1 MVSHSRTLWLVLFLV
16 VCALAVGSAS
26 GLDQQ
31 RRPAQKPAATAIQ
44 PAPEPPPAPALGRLP
59 AILTLREQE
68 EMYNAWLTVRLE
80 RLLPDLMRQ
89 EGFDMWI
96 VICREANEDP
106 VFKSLV
112 PFTTMYASRTS
123 MLVFTDKGPEGIERL
138 NVSRSSI
145 GQLYKA
151 AWDPDR
157 TDQWTRLGE
166 IIKERSPKKIGI
178 NESDMFS
185 FGDGLIASLKAKLL
199 AAVPAELQSR
209 IQPADRLAVRWL
221 ERRTPDEMEVYPHI
235 VAIAHA
241 IIAEA
246 FSRTVITPGVT
257 TTDDVVWYFRERSRQ
272 LGLTN
277 WFQPT
282 VDIQRPRDTPYGQS
296 AVIHRGDL
304 LHCDF
309 GITYLN
315 LTTDTQQMAYVL
327 KDGEVDA
334 PKGLHAAFARAN
346 RLQDI
351 HLAEMRVGLTGNAIL
366 AAILKRARSEGLQAS
381 VYSHPIGFHG
391 HAAGTIIGMWDQQGG
406 VPGRGDFP
414 LHEDTAHSVELNV
427 RSVVAEWG
435 NIDVRIPLE
444 QDILFR
450 RTGATWMDQ
459 RQTAITLIR

>member
-1 MVSHSRTLWLVLFLV
+1 MVSRPRTLWLILFFV
-16 VCALAVGSAS
+16 VSSLALGSAA
-26 GLDQQ
+26 GPDQQ
-31 RRPAQKPAATAIQ
+31 KRPAQQPAAPVVQ
-44 PAPEPPPAPALGRLP
+44 PAPPPAPALGRLP
-59 AILTLREQE
+59 AILTLREQA
-68 EMYNAWLTVRLE
+68 EMYDAWLTVRLE

-96 VICREANEDP
+96 VICRENNEDP

-123 MLVFTDKGPEGIERL
+123 ILMFTDKGPEGIERL
-138 NVSRSSI
+138 SVSRAGI
-145 GQLYKA
+145 GTLYKA

-157 TDQWTRLGE
+157 IDQWARVGE
-166 IIKERSPKKIGI
+166 LIKDRSPKKIGI
-178 NESDMFS
+178 NESDTFNY
-185 FGDGLIASLKAKLL
+185 GDGLTATLKKKFM
-199 AAVPAELQSR
+199 AALPAEFQSR
-209 IQPADRLAVRWL
+209 VQPAERLAIRWL

-235 VAIAHA
+235 VSIAHA

-272 LGLTN
+272 LGLEN
-277 WFQPT
+277 WFQPS
-282 VDIQRPRDTPYGQS
+282 VDIQRPRDTPYGAS
-296 AVIHRGDL
+296 KVIHRGDL

-315 LTTDTQQMAYVL
+315 LCTDTQQMAYVL
-327 KDGEVDA
+327 KDGEIEA
-334 PKGLHAAFARAN
+334 PKGLRDAFAKAN

-351 HLAEMRVGLTGNAIL
+351 NLAEMKAGATGNAIL
-366 AAILKRARSEGLQAS
+366 AAVLKRARAEGLQAS
-381 VYSHPIGFHG
+381 VYTHPIGFHG
-391 HAAGTIIGMWDQQGG
+391 HAAGTIIGLWDKQDG
-406 VPGRGDFP
+406 VPGLGDFP
-414 LHEDTAHSVELNV
+414 LFEDTAHSIELNI
-427 RSVVAEWG
+427 RSVVQEWG

-450 RTGATWMDQ
+450 RGGATWMDQ

>member
-1 MVSHSRTLWLVLFLV
+1 MVSRPRTIWLILCFV
-16 VCALAVGSAS
+16 VCALAIGSAS

-31 RRPAQKPAATAIQ
+31 RRPAQQPAAPAVQ
-44 PAPEPPPAPALGRLP
+44 PAPAPAPVLGRLP
-59 AILTLREQE
+59 AILTLRDQA
-68 EMYNAWLTVRLE
+68 EMYNAWLTVRLG
-80 RLLPDLMRQ
+80 RLLPELMRQ

-96 VICREANEDP
+96 VICRENNEDP
-106 VFKSLV
+106 VFRSLV

-123 MLVFTDKGPEGIERL
+123 ILVFTDKGPEGIERL
-138 NVSRSSI
+138 SVSRSGM
-145 GQLYKA
+145 GQYYKA

-166 IIKERSPKKIGI
+166 IVKERSPKKIGV
-178 NESDMFS
+178 NESDTFNY
-185 FGDGLIASLKAKLL
+185 GDGITATLKKKLL
-199 AAVPAELQSR
+199 AALPPEFQSR
-209 IQPADRLAVRWL
+209 IQPAERLAIRWL

-257 TTDDVVWYFRERSRQ
+257 TTDDVAWYFRERSRQ
-272 LGLTN
+272 LGLAN
-277 WFQPT
+277 WFHPT

-296 AVIHRGDL
+296 TVIHRGDL

-315 LTTDTQQMAYVL
+315 LCTDTQQMAYVL
-327 KDGEVDA
+327 KDGEVEA
-334 PKGLHAAFARAN
+334 PKGLQAAFAKAN

-351 HLAEMRVGLTGNAIL
+351 HLSEMRAGLTGNVML
-366 AAILKRARSEGLQAS
+366 AAILKRAKADGLQAS
-381 VYSHPIGFHG
+381 VYTHPLGFHG
-391 HAAGTIIGMWDQQGG
+391 HAAGTIIGLWDQQGG
-406 VPGRGDFP
+406 VPGLGDFP
-414 LHEDTAHSVELNV
+414 LFEDTAHSIELNI
-427 RSVVAEWG
+427 RSAVAEWG

-450 RTGATWMDQ
+450 KSGPSWMDQ

>member
-1 MVSHSRTLWLVLFLV
+1 MESRPRTFWLILLIV
-16 VCALAVGSAS
+16 VCALTIGPASAA
-26 GLDQQ
+26 GQQ
-31 RRPAQKPAATAIQ
+31 KRPAQQAAVPAVQ
-44 PAPEPPPAPALGRLP
+44 PPPPPAPPLGRLP
-59 AILTLREQE
+59 AILTLREQA
-68 EMYNAWLTVRLE
+68 EMYDAWLTVRLD

-96 VICREANEDP
+96 VICRENNEDP
-106 VFKSLV
+106 VFRSLV
-112 PFTTMYASRTS
+112 PFSTMYASRTS
-123 MLVFTDKGPEGIERL
+123 ILVFTDKGPEGIERL
-138 NVSRSSI
+138 SVSRAGI
-145 GQLYKA
+145 GQFYKP

-157 TDQWTRLGE
+157 VEQWTRLGE
-166 IIKERSPKKIGI
+166 IIRERSPKKIGI
-178 NESDMFS
+178 NESDTFNY
-185 FGDGLIASLKAKLL
+185 GDGITATLKKKFQ
-199 AAVPAELQSR
+199 AALPSEFQSR
-209 IQPADRLAVRWL
+209 VQSAERLAIRWL

-257 TTDDVVWYFRERSRQ
+257 TTDDVMWYFRERSRQ

-277 WFQPT
+277 WFHPT
-282 VDIQRPRDTPYGQS
+282 VDIQRPRDTPYGAS
-296 AVIHRGDL
+296 KVIHRGDL

-315 LTTDTQQMAYVL
+315 LTTDTQQIAYVL

-334 PKGLHAAFARAN
+334 PKGLQTAFAKAN

-351 HLAEMRVGLTGNAIL
+351 HLAEMRAGLTGNAIL
-366 AAILKRARSEGLQAS
+366 AAILRRARAEGLQAS

-391 HAAGTIIGMWDQQGG
+391 HAAGAIVGMWDQQGG
-406 VPGRGDFP
+406 VPGLGDFP
-414 LHEDTAHSVELNV
+414 LHEDTAHSIELNV
-427 RSVVAEWG
+427 RSVVPEWG

-450 RTGATWMDQ
+450 RGGASWMDQ

>member
-1 MVSHSRTLWLVLFLV
+1 MVSRPRSLWLILV
-16 VCALAVGSAS
+16 FVACALAIGSAS

-31 RRPAQKPAATAIQ
+31 KRPAQQPAAPAVQ
-44 PAPEPPPAPALGRLP
+44 PAPPPAPALGRLP
-59 AILTLREQE
+59 AILTLREQA
-68 EMYNAWLTVRLE
+68 EMYNAWLTVRLD

-96 VICREANEDP
+96 VICRENNEDP
-106 VFKSLV
+106 VFTSLV

-123 MLVFTDKGPEGIERL
+123 ILVFTDTGPGGLERL
-138 NVSRSSI
+138 TVSRAGI
-145 GQLYKA
+145 GQYYKA

-178 NESDMFS
+178 NESDTFNY
-185 FGDGLIASLKAKLL
+185 GDGITATLKKKLL
-199 AAVPAELQSR
+199 AAVPAEMQSR
-209 IQPADRLAVRWL
+209 IQPAERLAIRWL

-235 VAIAHA
+235 VAIGHA
-241 IIAEA
+241 IVAEA

-277 WFQPT
+277 WFQPS

-296 AVIHRGDL
+296 SVIHRGDL

-309 GITYLN
+309 GIEYLK
-315 LTTDTQQMAYVL
+315 LCTDTQEMAYVL
-327 KDGEVDA
+327 KDGEADV
-334 PKGLHAAFARAN
+334 PKGLQTAFAKGN

-366 AAILKRARSEGLQAS
+366 ATILKRARAEGLQAS
-381 VYSHPIGFHG
+381 VYTHPIGFHG
-391 HAAGTIIGMWDQQGG
+391 HAAGTVIGLWDKQDG
-406 VPGRGDFP
+406 VPGLGDFP
-414 LHEDTAHSVELNV
+414 LFEDTAHSVELSV

-444 QDILFR
+444 QNILFR
-450 RTGATWMDQ
+450 KGGASWMDQ

>member
-1 MVSHSRTLWLVLFLV
+1 MVLRPRRFWLIFVFV
-16 VCALAVGSAS
+16 ACALAIGSAS

-31 RRPAQKPAATAIQ
+31 KRPAQQPAAPAVQ
-44 PAPEPPPAPALGRLP
+44 PAPPPAPALGRLP
-59 AILTLREQE
+59 AILTLREQA

-96 VICREANEDP
+96 VICRENNEDP
-106 VFKSLV
+106 VFTSLV

-123 MLVFTDKGPEGIERL
+123 ILVFTDTGPGGIERL
-138 NVSRSSI
+138 TVSRAGI
-145 GQLYKA
+145 GQYYKA

-178 NESDMFS
+178 NESDTFNY
-185 FGDGLIASLKAKLL
+185 GDGITATLKKKFL
-199 AAVPAELQSR
+199 AALPAEFQSR
-209 IQPADRLAVRWL
+209 IQPAERLAIRWL

-235 VAIAHA
+235 VAIGHA
-241 IIAEA
+241 IVAEA

-277 WFQPT
+277 WFQPS

-296 AVIHRGDL
+296 SVIHRGDL

-309 GITYLN
+309 GIAYLK
-315 LTTDTQQMAYVL
+315 LCTDTQEMAYVL
-327 KDGEVDA
+327 KDGEADV
-334 PKGLHAAFARAN
+334 PKGLQTAFAKGN

-366 AAILKRARSEGLQAS
+366 AAILKRARAEGLQAS
-381 VYSHPIGFHG
+381 VYTHPIGFHG
-391 HAAGTIIGMWDQQGG
+391 HAAGTVIGLWDKQDG
-406 VPGRGDFP
+406 VPGLGDFP
-414 LHEDTAHSVELNV
+414 LFEDTAHSVELSV

-444 QDILFR
+444 QNILFR
-450 RTGATWMDQ
+450 RGGASWMDQ

>member
-1 MVSHSRTLWLVLFLV
+1 MVSRPRTFWLIPLFV
-16 VCALAVGSAS
+16 ACALAAGSAA

-31 RRPAQKPAATAIQ
+31 KRPAQQPAAPVVQ
-44 PAPEPPPAPALGRLP
+44 PAPPPLPALGRLP
-59 AILTLREQE
+59 AILTLREQA

-96 VICREANEDP
+96 VICRENNEDP
-106 VFKSLV
+106 VFRSLV
-112 PFTTMYASRTS
+112 PFTTLYASRTS
-123 MLVFTDKGPEGIERL
+123 ILVFTDKGPEGIERL
-138 NVSRSSI
+138 TLSRAGI
-145 GQLYKA
+145 GQFYKA

-166 IIKERSPKKIGI
+166 IIRERSPKKIGI
-178 NESDMFS
+178 NESDTFNY
-185 FGDGLIASLKAKLL
+185 GDGITAALKKKFL
-199 AAVPAELQSR
+199 AALPSEFQSRVQPAE
-209 IQPADRLAVRWL
+209 RLAIRWL

-277 WFQPT
+277 WFHPT

-296 AVIHRGDL
+296 TVIHRGDL

-315 LTTDTQQMAYVL
+315 LCTDTQQMAYVL
-327 KDGEVDA
+327 KDAEADA
-334 PKGLHAAFARAN
+334 PKGLQAAFAKAN
-346 RLQDI
+346 RLQDL
-351 HLAEMRVGLTGNAIL
+351 HMAEMRVGLTGNAIL
-366 AAILKRARSEGLQAS
+366 AAILKRARAEGLQAS
-381 VYSHPIGFHG
+381 VYTHPLGVHG
-391 HAAGTIIGMWDQQGG
+391 HAAGTIIGLWDQQGG
-406 VPGRGDFP
+406 VPGLGDFP
-414 LHEDTAHSVELNV
+414 LFEDTAHSIELNI

-450 RTGATWMDQ
+450 RGGALWMDQ

>member
-1 MVSHSRTLWLVLFLV
+1 MLSRPRTFWLILLFV
-16 VCALAVGSAS
+16 ACALAIGSAS
-26 GLDQQ
+26 ALDQQ
-31 RRPAQKPAATAIQ
+31 KRPAQQPAAPAVQ
-44 PAPEPPPAPALGRLP
+44 PPPPPAPALGRLP
-59 AILTLREQE
+59 AILTLREQA

-80 RLLPDLMRQ
+80 RLLPELMRQ

-96 VICREANEDP
+96 VICRENNEDP
-106 VFKSLV
+106 VFTSLV
-112 PFTTMYASRTS
+112 PFTTLSASRTS
-123 MLVFTDKGPEGIERL
+123 ILVFTDKGPEGIERL
-138 NVSRSSI
+138 SVSRAGI
-145 GQLYKA
+145 GQLYKP

-178 NESDMFS
+178 NESETFTY
-185 FGDGLIASLKAKLL
+185 GDGITATLKKKLL
-199 AAVPAELQSR
+199 AAVPAELQPR
-209 IQPADRLAVRWL
+209 IQPAERLAIRWL

-257 TTDDVVWYFRERSRQ
+257 TIDDVVWYFRERSRQ

-277 WFQPT
+277 WFHPT
-282 VDIQRPRDTPYGQS
+282 VDIQRQRDTPYGQS
-296 AVIHRGDL
+296 TVIHRGDL

-315 LTTDTQQMAYVL
+315 LCTDTQQIAYVL
-327 KDGEVDA
+327 KDGEAEA
-334 PKGLHAAFARAN
+334 PKGLQAAFAKAN

-366 AAILKRARSEGLQAS
+366 AAILKRARAEGLQAS
-381 VYSHPIGFHG
+381 VYTHPLGFHG
-391 HAAGTIIGMWDQQGG
+391 HAAGTIIGLWDQQNG
-406 VPGRGDFP
+406 VPGLGDFP
-414 LHEDTAHSVELNV
+414 LFEDTAHSIELNV

-444 QDILFR
+444 QDILYR
-450 RTGATWMDQ
+450 KTGASWMDQ

>member
-1 MVSHSRTLWLVLFLV
+1 VFVA
-16 VCALAVGSAS
+16 CALAIGSAS

-31 RRPAQKPAATAIQ
+31 KRPAQQPAAPAVQ
-44 PAPEPPPAPALGRLP
+44 PAPPPAPALGRLP
-59 AILTLREQE
+59 AILTLREQA
-68 EMYNAWLTVRLE
+68 EMYNAWLTVRLD

-96 VICREANEDP
+96 VICRENNEDP
-106 VFKSLV
+106 VFRSLV

-123 MLVFTDKGPEGIERL
+123 ILVFTDTGPGGLERL
-138 NVSRSSI
+138 TVSRAGI
-145 GQLYKA
+145 GQFYKA

-178 NESDMFS
+178 NESDTFNY
-185 FGDGLIASLKAKLL
+185 GDGITAALKKKFL
-199 AAVPAELQSR
+199 AALPAEFQSR
-209 IQPADRLAVRWL
+209 VQPAERLALRWL

-235 VAIAHA
+235 VAIGHA
-241 IIAEA
+241 IVAEA

-277 WFQPT
+277 WFQPS

-296 AVIHRGDL
+296 TVIHRGDL

-309 GITYLN
+309 GITYLK
-315 LTTDTQQMAYVL
+315 LCTDTQEMAYVL
-327 KDGEVDA
+327 KDGEADV
-334 PKGLHAAFARAN
+334 PKGLQTAFAKGN

-366 AAILKRARSEGLQAS
+366 AAILKRARAEGLQAS
-381 VYSHPIGFHG
+381 VYTHPIGFHG
-391 HAAGTIIGMWDQQGG
+391 HAAGTVIGLWDQQGG
-406 VPGRGDFP
+406 VPGLGDFP
-414 LHEDTAHSVELNV
+414 LFEDTAHSVELSV

-444 QDILFR
+444 QNILFR
-450 RTGATWMDQ
+450 RGGASWMDQ

>member
-1 MVSHSRTLWLVLFLV
+1 MVLRPRRFWLVLVFV
-16 VCALAVGSAS
+16 ACALAIGSAS

-31 RRPAQKPAATAIQ
+31 KRPAQQPAAPAVQ
-44 PAPEPPPAPALGRLP
+44 PAPPPAAALGRLP
-59 AILTLREQE
+59 AILTLREQA

-96 VICREANEDP
+96 VICRENNEDP
-106 VFKSLV
+106 VFTSLV
-112 PFTTMYASRTS
+112 PFATMYASRTS
-123 MLVFTDKGPEGIERL
+123 ILVFTDTGPGGLERL
-138 NVSRSSI
+138 TVSRAGI
-145 GQLYKA
+145 GQYYKA

-178 NESDMFS
+178 NESDTFNY
-185 FGDGLIASLKAKLL
+185 GDGITATLKKKLL
-199 AAVPAELQSR
+199 AAVPAEMQSR
-209 IQPADRLAVRWL
+209 IQPAERLAIRWL

-235 VAIAHA
+235 VAIGHA
-241 IIAEA
+241 IVAEA

-277 WFQPT
+277 WFQPS

-296 AVIHRGDL
+296 TVIHRGDL

-309 GITYLN
+309 GIEYLK
-315 LTTDTQQMAYVL
+315 LCTDTQEMAYVL
-327 KDGEVDA
+327 KDGEADV
-334 PKGLHAAFARAN
+334 PKGLQTAFAKGN

-351 HLAEMRVGLTGNAIL
+351 HLAEMRAGLTGNAIL
-366 AAILKRARSEGLQAS
+366 AAILKRARAEGLQAS
-381 VYSHPIGFHG
+381 VYTHPIGFHG
-391 HAAGTIIGMWDQQGG
+391 HAAGTVIGLWDKQDG
-406 VPGRGDFP
+406 VPGLGDFP
-414 LHEDTAHSVELNV
+414 LFEDTAHSVELSV

-444 QDILFR
+444 QNILFR
-450 RTGATWMDQ
+450 KGGASWMDQ

>member
-1 MVSHSRTLWLVLFLV
+1 MVLRPRRFWLILV
-16 VCALAVGSAS
+16 FVACALAIGSAS

-31 RRPAQKPAATAIQ
+31 KRPAQQPAAPAVQ
-44 PAPEPPPAPALGRLP
+44 PAPPPAPALGRLP
-59 AILTLREQE
+59 AILTLREQA

-96 VICREANEDP
+96 VICRENNEDP
-106 VFKSLV
+106 VFTSLV

-123 MLVFTDKGPEGIERL
+123 ILVFTDTGPGGIERL
-138 NVSRSSI
+138 TLSRAGI
-145 GQLYKA
+145 GQYYKA
-151 AWDPDR
+151 AWDADR

-178 NESDMFS
+178 NESETFNY
-185 FGDGLIASLKAKLL
+185 GDGITATLKKKFL
-199 AAVPAELQSR
+199 AALPSEFQSRVQPAE
-209 IQPADRLAVRWL
+209 RLAIRWL

-235 VAIAHA
+235 VAIGHA

-277 WFQPT
+277 WFQPS

-296 AVIHRGDL
+296 SVIHRGDL

-309 GITYLN
+309 GIEYLK
-315 LTTDTQQMAYVL
+315 LCTDTQEMAYVL
-327 KDGEVDA
+327 KDGEVDV
-334 PKGLHAAFARAN
+334 PKGLQTAFAKGN

-351 HLAEMRVGLTGNAIL
+351 HLAEMRAGLTGNAIL
-366 AAILKRARSEGLQAS
+366 AAILKRARAEGLQAS
-381 VYSHPIGFHG
+381 VYTHPIGIHG
-391 HAAGTIIGMWDQQGG
+391 HAAGTIIGLWDKQDG
-406 VPGRGDFP
+406 VPGLGDFP
-414 LHEDTAHSVELNV
+414 LFEDTAHSVELSV

-444 QDILFR
+444 QNILFR
-450 RTGATWMDQ
+450 KGGASWMNQ

>member
-1 MVSHSRTLWLVLFLV
+1 VFVA
-16 VCALAVGSAS
+16 CGLAIGSAS

-31 RRPAQKPAATAIQ
+31 KRPAQQPAAPAVQ
-44 PAPEPPPAPALGRLP
+44 PAPPPAPPLGRLP
-59 AILTLREQE
+59 AILTLREQA

-96 VICREANEDP
+96 VICRENNEDP
-106 VFKSLV
+106 VFTSLV

-123 MLVFTDKGPEGIERL
+123 ILVFTDTGPGGIERL
-138 NVSRSSI
+138 TVSRAGI
-145 GQLYKA
+145 GQFYKA

-178 NESDMFS
+178 NESDTFNY
-185 FGDGLIASLKAKLL
+185 GDGITATLKKKLL
-199 AAVPAELQSR
+199 AAVPAEMQSR
-209 IQPADRLAVRWL
+209 IQPAERLAIRWL

-235 VAIAHA
+235 VAIGHA
-241 IIAEA
+241 IVAEA

-277 WFQPT
+277 WFQPS

-296 AVIHRGDL
+296 SVIHRGDL

-309 GITYLN
+309 GIAYLK
-315 LTTDTQQMAYVL
+315 LCTDTQEMAYVL
-327 KDGEVDA
+327 KDGEADV
-334 PKGLHAAFARAN
+334 PKGLQTAFAKGN

-366 AAILKRARSEGLQAS
+366 AAILKRARAEGLQAS
-381 VYSHPIGFHG
+381 VYTHPIGFHG
-391 HAAGTIIGMWDQQGG
+391 HAAGTVIGLWDQQGG
-406 VPGRGDFP
+406 VPGLGDFP
-414 LHEDTAHSVELNV
+414 LFEDTAHSVELSV

-444 QDILFR
+444 QNILFR
-450 RTGATWMDQ
+450 RGGASWMDQ

>member
-1 MVSHSRTLWLVLFLV
+1 MVLRPRRSWLIFVFV
-16 VCALAVGSAS
+16 ACALAIGSAS

-31 RRPAQKPAATAIQ
+31 KRPAQQPAAPAVQ
-44 PAPEPPPAPALGRLP
+44 PAPPQAAALGRLP
-59 AILTLREQE
+59 AILTLREQA
-68 EMYNAWLTVRLE
+68 EMYNAWLTVRLD

-96 VICREANEDP
+96 VICRENNEDP
-106 VFKSLV
+106 VFTSLV

-123 MLVFTDKGPEGIERL
+123 ILVFTDTGPGGLERL
-138 NVSRSSI
+138 TVSRAGI
-145 GQLYKA
+145 GQYYKA

-178 NESDMFS
+178 NESDTFNY
-185 FGDGLIASLKAKLL
+185 GDGITSTLKKKLL
-199 AAVPAELQSR
+199 AAVPAEMQSR
-209 IQPADRLAVRWL
+209 IQPAERLAIRWL

-235 VAIAHA
+235 VAIGHA
-241 IIAEA
+241 IVAEA

-277 WFQPT
+277 WFQPS

-296 AVIHRGDL
+296 TVIHRGDL

-309 GITYLN
+309 GIEYLK
-315 LTTDTQQMAYVL
+315 LCTDTQEMAYVL
-327 KDGEVDA
+327 KDGEADV
-334 PKGLHAAFARAN
+334 PKGLQTAFAKGN

-366 AAILKRARSEGLQAS
+366 AAILKRARAEGLQAS
-381 VYSHPIGFHG
+381 VYTHPIGFHG
-391 HAAGTIIGMWDQQGG
+391 HAAGTVIGLWDKQDG
-406 VPGRGDFP
+406 VPGLGDFP
-414 LHEDTAHSVELNV
+414 LFEDTAHSVELSV

-444 QDILFR
+444 QNILFR
-450 RTGATWMDQ
+450 KGGASWMDQ